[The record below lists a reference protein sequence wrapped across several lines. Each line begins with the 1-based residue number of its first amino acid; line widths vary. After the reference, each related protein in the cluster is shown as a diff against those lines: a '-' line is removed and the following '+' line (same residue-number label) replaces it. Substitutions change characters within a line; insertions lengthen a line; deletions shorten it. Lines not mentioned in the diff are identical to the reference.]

1 MMVVGE
7 DPKKW
12 IEEYSRQFQQ
22 NFLQLLRT
30 SHGEKP
36 IQVNRF
42 YQEYIADKTHVHLNA
57 TKWSSLSEFSKY
69 LGREG
74 ICRVEEKED
83 GVFVQWIDNSP
94 DAIRRR
100 DAIQKAERLKDDE
113 SREQMELIKQ
123 VERAHQNKAPS
134 AEKTEGEEKPA
145 ELSKEKWTGFGIGLK
160 PANKTPEPAAIS
172 TPATTSQG
180 APAAKKPTNVFS
192 LKRKK
197 EDKPKSSP
205 APEAPKKM
213 TEIERIM
220 KEDMERKKRRR
231 L

>member
-1 MMVVGE
+1 
-7 DPKKW
+7 
-12 IEEYSRQFQQ
+12 
-22 NFLQLLRT
+22 
-30 SHGEKP
+30 
-36 IQVNRF
+36 
-42 YQEYIADKTHVHLNA
+42 VHLNA
-57 TKWSSLSEFSKY
+57 TKWSSLTEFSKY

-94 DAIRRR
+94 EAIRRR

-123 VERAHQNKAPS
+123 VERAHQNKAT
-134 AEKTEGEEKPA
+134 AEKTETEDKPA

-160 PANKTPEPAAIS
+160 PAKKTPEPAATP
-172 TPATTSQG
+172 TPAASAAGQ
-180 APAAKKPTNVFS
+180 PAAAPKKPTNVFA